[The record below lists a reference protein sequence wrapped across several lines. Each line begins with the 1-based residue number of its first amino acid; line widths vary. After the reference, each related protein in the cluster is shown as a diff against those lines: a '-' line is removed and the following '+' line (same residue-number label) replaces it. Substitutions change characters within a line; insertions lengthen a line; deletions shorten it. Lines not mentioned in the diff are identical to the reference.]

1 MNEFKDKVAVITGGA
16 SGIGRGIAEKCCQE
30 GMNVV
35 LADIEAKM
43 LSHTEKEL
51 KSTGATVISVLTDVS
66 KVDDIKAL
74 AQKTLDTFGAVHLL
88 FNNAGVAVGTYLWEY
103 TFTDL
108 EWVVGVNLWGVIY
121 GVRIFVPIMLKQDT
135 KCHIIN
141 TSSLAGLIPGNG
153 IYGITKH
160 GIVALSENLTAEL
173 SYIKSKIKV
182 SVICPGFVKTRIL
195 ECERNRP
202 SELRND
208 PSEVIS
214 HPEFE
219 PSQKL
224 FRQMVNSGLSPNKV
238 AEIVFQAI
246 RDNKFYILTDNHYI
260 YKKIVKRRLNTILKA
275 FEEDL
280 TLK

>member
-1 MNEFKDKVAVITGGA
+1 MKEFKDKIAVITGGA
-16 SGIGRGIAEKCCQE
+16 SGIGRSIAERCCQE
-30 GMNVV
+30 GMKVV
-35 LADIEAKM
+35 LADVEAKM

-103 TFTDL
+103 TFADL

-160 GIVALSENLTAEL
+160 NLVALSESLAAEL

-182 SVICPGFVKTRIL
+182 SVLCPGFVKTRIL
-195 ECERNRP
+195 ECERNHP
-202 SELRND
+202 SEI
-208 PSEVIS
+208 IS

-219 PSQKL
+219 SSQKL
-224 FRQMVNSGLSPNKV
+224 FKQMVNSGLSPNKV

-246 RDNKFYILTDNHYI
+246 RDNKFYILTDKHFM

-280 TLK
+280 TI